1 MYAKGFFLNEDGSIY
16 YDKMWSYMDLEFYE
30 HELFGA
36 QRTLIAL
43 SNFLKDEIDPA
54 LFARAYHQILTAGYA
69 QQCMPGDYSD
79 TGLELAGLPA
89 EKNETEK

>member
-1 MYAKGFFLNEDGSIY
+1 MYAKGIFLNEDGSIY
-16 YDKMWSYMDLEFYE
+16 DDKMWSYMDLEFYE

-69 QQCMPGDYSD
+69 KQCMPGDYSD
-79 TGLELAGLPA
+79 TGLELAGLS
-89 EKNETEK
+89 KNND